1 MSKEFSLGNDYVN
14 IKASS
19 IVTLNEYFIIYT
31 TEGPIELKVDIKA
44 DFDEIPKKY
53 HEVCLNMLTSKYV
66 NKVSFGDNP
75 FSECKPIPKKKWYQ
89 IWKK

>member
-53 HEVCLNMLTSKYV
+53 HEV
-66 NKVSFGDNP
+66 
-75 FSECKPIPKKKWYQ
+75 
-89 IWKK
+89 